1 MKKTLKSGKPVSAET
16 IAGLA
21 DQGKDVSRF
30 FKGQGRMVQPIQRV
44 NVDVTAGML
53 EELDKAA
60 QDLNVSRQA
69 VIKTLVRQALDQHYL
84 AQRARRPQRA
94 S

>member
-1 MKKTLKSGKPVSAET
+1 MKRTRKSTKPVSADA
-16 IAGLA
+16 IARLA
-21 DQGKDVSRF
+21 DQGKNVSNF
-30 FKGQGRMVQPIQRV
+30 FQGQGRMVQPIQRV
-44 NVDVTAGML
+44 NVDVTASML

-84 AQRARRPQRA
+84 AQRARRPPSA

>member
-1 MKKTLKSGKPVSAET
+1 MKKTRNATKPVSAEA
-16 IAGLA
+16 IARLA

-30 FKGQGRMVQPIQRV
+30 FKGEGSMVRPIQRV

-53 EELDKAA
+53 EELDRAA

-84 AQRARRPQRA
+84 AQRARRT
-94 S
+94 

>member
-1 MKKTLKSGKPVSAET
+1 
-16 IAGLA
+16 LA
-21 DQGKDVSRF
+21 DQGKDVSGF
-30 FKGQGRMVQPIQRV
+30 FRGKGRMVQPIQRV
-44 NVDVTAGML
+44 NVDITAAML

-60 QDLNVSRQA
+60 RDLNVSRQA

-84 AQRARRPQRA
+84 AQQARRPQRR